1 MREPEAR
8 NVLKVAPGA
17 SEEEIRRAYRRE
29 ALRCHPD
36 KNPGH
41 TQAATVSFQHVQT
54 AFVVL
59 QQNDA
64 ESRKENIDR
73 EKLGRDLNRHLER
86 AKASLEVLLAMQ
98 RAEDEAFLAKTHWKR
113 VPSRSRPG
121 EFSYEHRSG
130 FRQGAYPSQEPTV
143 REIAHWH
150 RSQNR
155 SLTAEKRAAAA
166 LASGRPRAV
175 PGSVGLAPM
184 ARWPKWRWQGRR
196 DRADPEE
203 VR

>member
-1 MREPEAR
+1 MRE
-8 NVLKVAPGA
+8 K
-17 SEEEIRRAYRRE
+17 
-29 ALRCHPD
+29 LRII
-36 KNPGH
+36 G
-41 TQAATVSFQHVQT
+41 
-54 AFVVL
+54 
-59 QQNDA
+59 
-64 ESRKENIDR
+64 KENINR
-73 EKLGRDLNRHLER
+73 EELRRDLNRHLER

-98 RAEDEAFLAKTHWKR
+98 RAKDEAFLAKTHWKR

-175 PGSVGLAPM
+175 PGSVGLAPT